1 MNLPLNINWQQI
13 ILHLFNFVVLFA
25 ILYFLL
31 YKPVKDFMEKRTEYY
46 KKLDDDANT
55 NLEVA
60 ERTKMEYKEKLS
72 KADEEISEKKELA
85 RKASEEESAIIIK
98 QAEKKAEKIIK
109 EARQTS
115 ELEHDKMIKEA
126 QNEIAEM
133 VVSATEK
140 IVLQAGTAES
150 FDQFL
155 NTVERSGANE

>member
-1 MNLPLNINWQQI
+1 MNLPLNIDWQQI

-46 KKLDDDANT
+46 KRLDEDANS
-55 NLEVA
+55 NLVVA
-60 ERTKMEYKEKLS
+60 EKTRIEYKEKLA
-72 KADEEISEKKELA
+72 KADEEISQKKEIA
-85 RKASEEESAIIIK
+85 RKESEEEGAVIIR

-109 EARQTS
+109 EARQIA
-115 ELEHDKMIKEA
+115 EIEHDNMIKEA
-126 QNEIAEM
+126 RNEITEM

-140 IVLQAGTAES
+140 IVLQASTTES

-155 NTVERSGANE
+155 NTVERSGDNE

>member
-1 MNLPLNINWQQI
+1 MVLGNTLLKVDSDGAIYQNVYYITNGCAMRPIVCLKSNIGLERKSNGT
-13 ILHLFNFVVLFA
+13 
-25 ILYFLL
+25 
-31 YKPVKDFMEKRTEYY
+31 YKIVEKTESTGSSESVGINKDATRY
-46 KKLDDDANT
+46 
-55 NLEVA
+55 
-60 ERTKMEYKEKLS
+60 
-72 KADEEISEKKELA
+72 IW

-133 VVSATEK
+133 VVSVTEK